1 MAKWGQLRH
10 YTWQELS
17 KIKLSWGNIEDFSN
31 EQLLLLL
38 KKSMRS
44 KKRLSL
50 ENWISIVAIILEIA
64 FRVLDSTSTSEL
76 ERTLEVQAAQVESL
90 SIINEVLLN
99 ELKLSDST
107 DEVLQLLQ
115 HTIQCLDDLGLV
127 VDNPV
132 GQAVE
137 PMNPEDVIQ
146 NDDLC
151 SDQSESE

>member
-64 FRVLDSTSTSEL
+64 FRVLDSTSTLEL

-90 SIINEVLLN
+90 SIINEILLN
-99 ELKLSDST
+99 ELELSDST

-146 NDDLC
+146 NDDLRTN
-151 SDQSESE
+151 QSKSE